1 MEAQS
6 AKQHDQLRVLVADDS
21 PTVRLM
27 ICRMLESDPS
37 IRIVGTA
44 ANGREATEQVTLLK
58 PDIVTMDVEM
68 PVMNGLDAIE
78 HIMAYNP
85 VPILVISSVV
95 DKLHAANAARAL
107 GAGAVDVMPKPMPAS
122 MQEFETVAQ
131 DLRAKIKLLSRV
143 QVITHPKAKL
153 TTFDEPKPFPATP
166 EKYVVREQLDSFR
179 LVAIGSSTGGPQ
191 ALYNILGTMPP
202 DVNAAL
208 LIVQHIAPGFTEGL
222 AEWLST
228 NCKMR
233 ICIGKDGQAIYP
245 GEVIIAPEGSHM
257 IVNSSFKLEMLD
269 QDYPGPHKPA
279 VNVLLESV
287 ADIYG
292 SKSVGVILTGM
303 GNDGALGIKAIHD
316 RGGHTIAQDS
326 ATSAIFGMA
335 NEAIK
340 MGGVDEVLPLP
351 DISEGIV
358 KNLYRK
364 L

>member
-44 ANGREATEQVTLLK
+44 TNGREATEQVIQLK

-122 MQEFETVAQ
+122 MEEFETVAE

-143 QVITHPKAKL
+143 HVITHPKAKL
-153 TTFDEPKPFPATP
+153 SGFEEPKPVPAAP
-166 EKYVVREQLDSFR
+166 VKYVVREQLDSFR

-191 ALYNILGTMPP
+191 ALYNILGTIPA
-202 DVNAAL
+202 DINAAL
-208 LIVQHIAPGFTEGL
+208 LIVQHIAPGFTDGL

-228 NCKMR
+228 NSKLQ
-233 ICIGKDGQAIYP
+233 ISIGHQDKPIFP

-257 IVNSSFKLEMLD
+257 IVNSKFKVELLD
-269 QDYPGPHKPA
+269 NDFPGPHKPA
-279 VNVLLESV
+279 VNVMLESV
-287 ADIYG
+287 ADVYG

-351 DISEGIV
+351 EIADGIV
-358 KNLYRK
+358 KNLFRR